1 MVNKAERFL
10 WVEDEKEILVHFRER
25 RPVFTIGL
33 NYGLYLRVECVG
45 AILTVD
51 ASIFKGTQ

>member
-1 MVNKAERFL
+1 MTAAAKYL

-51 ASIFKGTQ
+51 ASVFKGT